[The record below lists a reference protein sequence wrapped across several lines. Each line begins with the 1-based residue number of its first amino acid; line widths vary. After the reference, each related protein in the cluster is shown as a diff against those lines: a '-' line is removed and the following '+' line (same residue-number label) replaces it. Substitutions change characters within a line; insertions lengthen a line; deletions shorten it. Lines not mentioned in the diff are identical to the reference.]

1 MITPKL
7 LNIGGL
13 IVWTILFFSLVSIKL
28 LKEYPLIILGYIYTS
43 IIIITNY
50 LFIGSDKSEDSATD
64 FHDTKYI
71 IEIINSK
78 AIEVSTATFAIAF
91 ATKDMFKTTIYRHLL
106 SFMMYTLIFGVG
118 IISPIYFISDVSKDK
133 LTKYNEILLRL
144 RNVSLSYAIGFMMCT
159 YMLIIN
165 RLYDLYK
172 N

>member
-13 IVWTILFFSLVSIKL
+13 ILWNILFFCLVPIKL
-28 LKEYPLIILGYIYTS
+28 IKTYPLIIIGYIYTS
-43 IIIITNY
+43 LIIVTNY
-50 LFIGSDKSEDSATD
+50 LFIGSNKSEDSATD
-64 FHDTKYI
+64 FHETKYI
-71 IEIINSK
+71 VEIINSK

-91 ATKDMFKTTIYRHLL
+91 ATKDMFKINIYRHLL

-144 RNVSLSYAIGFMMCT
+144 RNVSLSYAIGFMICT